1 MIVALISSIDSEDD
15 YNRALARLGEILRAD
30 VGTLER
36 DERDHLIDLLEAY
49 EEPSDDVGL
58 LSIPAAI
65 RFHMERLGLTPGDL
79 APLVGSQKAAA
90 AVLSGQM
97 DITID
102 MARALHKYWG
112 IPAEILLQDPPSEV
126 WKEIT

>member
-1 MIVALISSIDSEDD
+1 MALISSIDNEDD

-30 VGTLER
+30 LGTPER

-49 EEPSDDVGL
+49 EEPRGDVGL
-58 LSIPAAI
+58 PSIPAAI

-90 AVLSGQM
+90 AVLSGKM

-102 MARALHKYWG
+102 MARALHKHWG
-112 IPAEILLQDPPSEV
+112 IPAEVLLQEPSNKPEQ
-126 WKEIT
+126 

>member
-1 MIVALISSIDSEDD
+1 MAVISSIDSEDD
-15 YNRALARLGEILRAD
+15 YNRALSRLGEILQAD
-30 VGTLER
+30 VGTPER
-36 DERDHLIDLLEAY
+36 DERDRLIDLLEAY
-49 EEPSDDVGL
+49 EEPRYVIDMPSV
-58 LSIPAAI
+58 PAAI
-65 RFHMERLGLTPGDL
+65 EFRMEQLGLTPGDL

-112 IPAEILLQDPPSEV
+112 IPAEILLQEPPNEAGN
-126 WKEIT
+126 EIT

>member
-1 MIVALISSIDSEDD
+1 MALISSIDNEDD

-30 VGTLER
+30 LGTPER

-49 EEPSDDVGL
+49 EEPRGDVGL
-58 LSIPAAI
+58 PSIPAAI
-65 RFHMERLGLTPGDL
+65 EFRMEQLGLTPGDL
-79 APLVGSQKAAA
+79 APLVGSQKAAV

-112 IPAEILLQDPPSEV
+112 IPAEILLQDPPSEAG
-126 WKEIT
+126 KEIT

>member
-1 MIVALISSIDSEDD
+1 MALISSIDSEDD

-30 VGTLER
+30 VGTPER

-58 LSIPAAI
+58 QSVPAAI

-102 MARALHKYWG
+102 MARALHKHWG